1 MVLHG
6 KNVLITGAARRIGRE
21 TALTL
26 AQSGARIL
34 IHYNRS
40 RSEAEVLRS
49 QIVRSGGKALLFH
62 ADFSKTKNLS
72 AEIKK
77 FAGAIYRKAGNVDVL
92 VNNASIF
99 YPTPIQKMTEKD
111 WDAFLTVNL
120 KSPFLLSREIGL
132 RMKRQKTG
140 KIINLIDSAAERPS
154 ADFLPYGISK
164 AGLLAATRGLAKALA
179 PYVQVNGIG
188 PGPILPPEF
197 ARGKKAAVKAA
208 ASKTLLKRFGNPRDI
223 AQTVKYLAEST
234 EFVTGVFLPV
244 DGGASIA

>member
-1 MVLHG
+1 MILHG

-21 TALTL
+21 IALTL
-26 AQSGARIL
+26 ARSGARIL

-40 RSEAEVLRS
+40 RREAETL
-49 QIVRSGGKALLFH
+49 QKEIVRGGGKALLFQ
-62 ADFSKTKNLS
+62 ADFSRPKNLH

-77 FAGAIYRKAGNVDVL
+77 FAGKVYREAGKVDL
-92 VNNASIF
+92 LINNASIF
-99 YPTPIQKMTEKD
+99 YPTPLAKVTEKD

-120 KSPFLLSREIGL
+120 KSPFFLSKEIGL
-132 RMKRQKTG
+132 RMFKQKSG
-140 KIINLIDSAAERPS
+140 KIINLIDGTAERPN

-179 PYVQVNGIG
+179 PHVQVNGIG

-197 ARGKKAAVKAA
+197 AGGKKTKAAA

-223 AQTVKYLAEST
+223 AQTVKYLAEGT
-234 EFVTGVFLPV
+234 DFVTGVFLPV